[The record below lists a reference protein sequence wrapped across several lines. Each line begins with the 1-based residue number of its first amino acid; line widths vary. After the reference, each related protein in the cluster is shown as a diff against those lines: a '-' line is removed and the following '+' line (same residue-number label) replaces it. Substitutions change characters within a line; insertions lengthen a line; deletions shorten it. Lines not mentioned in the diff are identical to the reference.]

1 MPDSH
6 YPDHLTEQLRQD
18 IQRLEQ
24 ELADTRDRVAFAEAR
39 LRDTVAEKQQ
49 LVVAMG
55 RLSDELADAENRLA
69 RRRNGGAG

>member
-39 LRDTVAEKQQ
+39 LADTLEEKRQ
-49 LVVAMG
+49 LANQAA
-55 RLSDELADAENRLA
+55 RLGNELADAENRLA
-69 RRRNGGAG
+69 RCRNGGAG

>member
-1 MPDSH
+1 MPDPH

-18 IQRLEQ
+18 VQRLEQ

-39 LRDTVAEKQQ
+39 LRDTLAEKQQ
-49 LVVAMG
+49 LADAVA

-69 RRRNGGAG
+69 RRRNGGVG